1 MNLLT
6 LFVIQSEAKNLGNIH
21 VDVLGYVTEILP
33 PYGRLNDTLVNR
45 YAFPKTE
52 RLPFEEPSLYL
63 STKYQIKYWSE
74 IDWLFITRMMA
85 SANISAI
92 VSCFTLAQALL

>member
-1 MNLLT
+1 MT

-45 YAFPKTE
+45 YAFHKTE
-52 RLPFEEPSLYL
+52 RLPFEEPFL
-63 STKYQIKYWSE
+63 W
-74 IDWLFITRMMA
+74 ITFSFCDA
-85 SANISAI
+85 CDAPCGDTCSP
-92 VSCFTLAQALL
+92 C